1 MVCSGVM
8 VRSEN
13 CDRCDA
19 RPLTVYGELIAALA
33 YFIYSETVYYDKVYE
48 IFPVHRQS
56 KIRVKHHQEIA
67 CFHLPGYL

>member
-33 YFIYSETVYYDKVYE
+33 YFICSETVYYDKVYE
-48 IFPVHRQS
+48 IFPFDR
-56 KIRVKHHQEIA
+56 
-67 CFHLPGYL
+67 